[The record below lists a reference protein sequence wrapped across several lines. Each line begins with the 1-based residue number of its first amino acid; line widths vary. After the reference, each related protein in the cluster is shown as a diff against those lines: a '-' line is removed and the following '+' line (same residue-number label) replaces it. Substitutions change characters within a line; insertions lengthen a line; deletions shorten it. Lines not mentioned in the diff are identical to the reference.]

1 MQPDRTRADTKS
13 SSIVLNCEEPRFLY
27 ERTREKTNSDY
38 WVTTPK
44 DSTEVLFI
52 GQRCEILHTPPPG
65 TDSCCCPYR
74 ANFFPHS
81 STKAHPSSRS
91 PPPPPHAPQQRR
103 PGPVLACRGSL
114 SPSTPSTTRS
124 SFWASFYSDPPH
136 PLRPRFPSAS
146 WPAARSP
153 PVPRRPRSASS
164 PSRAAPARTE
174 RRARGRS
181 GGGEAARRSARPGP
195 DPPRPPRTFR
205 GRNPPL
211 AARSPQRS
219 ASIGPARPG
228 HAATYG
234 ARRVRRYGGRAGA
247 ALRLRGAERGG
258 PSRVC
263 RAGRFGAAPA
273 VRL

>member
-91 PPPPPHAPQQRR
+91 PPPPRTPRSSAGPAPYLHAVVAFPRVRHQQHDLPFGR
-103 PGPVLACRGSL
+103 PFILTLRIPFARGSL
-114 SPSTPSTTRS
+114 QPLGLLPVLLRS
-124 SFWASFYSDPPH
+124 LAGPAR
-136 PLRPRFPSAS
+136 PLRHR
-146 WPAARSP
+146 
-153 PVPRRPRSASS
+153 
-164 PSRAAPARTE
+164 E
-174 RRARGRS
+174 RHLHGRS
-181 GGGEAARRSARPGP
+181 GGRGVGAGAEKRRRGPPAPGPIPPAPHARSAVGTLRS
-195 DPPRPPRTFR
+195 RR
-205 GRNPPL
+205 
-211 AARSPQRS
+211 AAPS
-219 ASIGPARPG
+219 AAPASARPG

>member
-1 MQPDRTRADTKS
+1 MKS
-13 SSIVLNCEEPRFLY
+13 F
-27 ERTREKTNSDY
+27 
-38 WVTTPK
+38 
-44 DSTEVLFI
+44 
-52 GQRCEILHTPPPG
+52 TPPLLAP
-65 TDSCCCPYR
+65 TAAAVPTEPTSSR
-74 ANFFPHS
+74 AALPKHS
-81 STKAHPSSRS
+81 RPPVLPLSPSS
-91 PPPPPHAPQQRR
+91 PHAPQQRR

>member
-91 PPPPPHAPQQRR
+91 PPPPRTPRSSAGPAPYLHAVVAFPRVRHQQHDLPFGR
-103 PGPVLACRGSL
+103 PFILTLRIPFARGSL
-114 SPSTPSTTRS
+114 QPLGLLPVLLRS
-124 SFWASFYSDPPH
+124 LAGPAR
-136 PLRPRFPSAS
+136 PLRHR
-146 WPAARSP
+146 
-153 PVPRRPRSASS
+153 
-164 PSRAAPARTE
+164 E
-174 RRARGRS
+174 RHLHGRS
-181 GGGEAARRSARPGP
+181 GGRGVGAGAEKRRGGPPAPGPIPPAPHARSAVGTLRSRRAAPSAAPASARPGP
-195 DPPRPPRTFR
+195 ATPPLTEHGACGATAAGR
-205 GRNPPL
+205 GRRCGCAVL
-211 AARSPQRS
+211 S
-219 ASIGPARPG
+219 
-228 HAATYG
+228 
-234 ARRVRRYGGRAGA
+234 GA
-247 ALRLRGAERGG
+247 APRG
-258 PSRVC
+258 SC

>member
-1 MQPDRTRADTKS
+1 MSSPWFSGMQPDRTRADTKS

-44 DSTEVLFI
+44 GSTEVLFI
-52 GQRCEILHTPPPG
+52 GQRCEILHTSPPG

-81 STKAHPSSRS
+81 STKAHPSSRPPVLPLS
-91 PPPPPHAPQQRR
+91 PSSPHAPQQRR

-174 RRARGRS
+174 RRARGRRS
-181 GGGEAARRSARPGP
+181 GAEV
-195 DPPRPPRTFR
+195 RPPR
-205 GRNPPL
+205 
-211 AARSPQRS
+211 ARSPPPPTHVPRSEPSARGAQPPAQRQHRP
-219 ASIGPARPG
+219 GLARPRR
-228 HAATYG
+228 HLRST
-234 ARRVRRYGGRAGA
+234 ARA
-247 ALRLRGAERGG
+247 ALRRPGG
-258 PSRVC
+258 
-263 RAGRFGAAPA
+263 GGAAA
-273 VRL
+273 ARC

>member
-91 PPPPPHAPQQRR
+91 PPPPRTPRSSAGPAPYLHAVVAFPRVRHQQHDLPFGR
-103 PGPVLACRGSL
+103 PFILTLRIPFARGSL
-114 SPSTPSTTRS
+114 QPLGLLPVLLRS
-124 SFWASFYSDPPH
+124 LAGPAR
-136 PLRPRFPSAS
+136 PLRHR
-146 WPAARSP
+146 
-153 PVPRRPRSASS
+153 
-164 PSRAAPARTE
+164 E
-174 RRARGRS
+174 RHLHGRS
-181 GGGEAARRSARPGP
+181 GGRGVGEAARRSARPGP